1 MERQKTNN
9 NIITNNSRK
18 YDKKDG
24 VRRIYQ
30 IYKRCPNNDKNKEF
44 LQNKNIYKKMYK
56 KMNSII
62 FGNKEYNRL

>member
-44 LQNKNIYKKMYK
+44 LQNINVKKTIRIQITEK
-56 KMNSII
+56 IL
-62 FGNKEYNRL
+62 NKEHNQ